1 MQFGRKASTRYSGAG
16 RLAGQC
22 LYIEALNTV
31 MASVG
36 AFPLMPTAKVYGRP
50 SQDLFNSTE
59 GLGVVV
65 YDHFQR
71 K

>member
-1 MQFGRKASTRYSGAG
+1 MAVDNWQVSASD
-16 RLAGQC
+16 
-22 LYIEALNTV
+22 IEALNTV

-36 AFPLMPTAKVYGRP
+36 AFPLVPRAEVYGRP
-50 SQDLFNSTE
+50 SEELFNSTE